1 MEVSSDCSLHLQVA
15 QLEARKKGA
24 VEREDYD
31 MAKVLKKEIDVLRA
45 AGETA
50 AALEP
55 AHPQ

>member
-1 MEVSSDCSLHLQVA
+1 M
-15 QLEARKKGA
+15 
-24 VEREDYD
+24 EREDYD

-55 AHPQ
+55 AQPQ